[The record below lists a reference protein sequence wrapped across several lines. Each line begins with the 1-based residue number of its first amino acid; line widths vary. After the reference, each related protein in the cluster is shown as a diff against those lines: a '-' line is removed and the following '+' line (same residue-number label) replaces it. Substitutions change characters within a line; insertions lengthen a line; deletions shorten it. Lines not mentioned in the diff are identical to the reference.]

1 MLFRGGTL
9 CESCARHWSVNGTWA
24 LLRLISYHLA
34 TTRKAPTTTWM
45 QDIILLVLLYSISVA
60 RFYFCKS
67 TFQAFQYVR
76 RPIVDAVL
84 LHSNVSNVSW
94 TTWSQPVGISFHRW
108 VSIFIISVWWF
119 IGALFLGLEFPGNY
133 ISKSHDS
140 NVRRRCCSQWYQSE
154 SYALWKQNSYN

>member
-24 LLRLISYHLA
+24 LLRLISYHIA

-60 RFYFCKS
+60 S

-94 TTWSQPVGISFHRW
+94 TSQPVGISFHRW

-133 ISKSHDS
+133 VSKSHDS
-140 NVRRRCCSQWYQSE
+140 NVRRRCGSRWHQSE
-154 SYALWKQNSYN
+154 SYSLWKQNSYN